1 MSPLDHES
9 DDRIPQRET
18 EPAARPTDE
27 WRRPLLLA
35 ALGLVLMIGGYKA
48 TTYVPLTPR
57 QIEQERQFGELR
69 DLAARQQ
76 EEPMPDGSLSERLHQ
91 VAPPWRSPP
100 YQVPGRLALWGGLFL
115 FITAGLLMYRHSP
128 APKNEPAEETPEH
141 D

>member
-1 MSPLDHES
+1 MSSHDYES
-9 DDRIPQRET
+9 EDRSSPREA
-18 EPAARPTDE
+18 ESSVRHSDE

-57 QIEQERQFGELR
+57 QVEQERQLDELR
-69 DLAARQQ
+69 DLAARQKTDSSS
-76 EEPMPDGSLSERLHQ
+76 DGSLSERLHQ

-100 YQVPGRLALWGGLFL
+100 YQIPGRLALWGGLFL
-115 FITAGLLMYRHSP
+115 FVTAGLLMYRHAP
-128 APKNEPAEETPEH
+128 APKNEPVEETPEH